1 MGRQPPGEET
11 KAMVS
16 DMLRQC
22 TEQRKALED
31 MAMAVIDQDGG
42 EAAFN
47 QITGK
52 LDRLERLQDEFAAW
66 VSSAST
72 RARHTP
78 PASPPLSQASALA
91 VLTNASPGPQA

>member
-1 MGRQPPGEET
+1 MGQPPGEET

-52 LDRLERLQDEFAAW
+52 LDRLERLQDEFANW
-66 VSSAST
+66 VSGPT
-72 RARHTP
+72 RPRNSP
-78 PASPPLSQASALA
+78 PASPAISHGSGRAALGKP
-91 VLTNASPGPQA
+91 SPNPQF